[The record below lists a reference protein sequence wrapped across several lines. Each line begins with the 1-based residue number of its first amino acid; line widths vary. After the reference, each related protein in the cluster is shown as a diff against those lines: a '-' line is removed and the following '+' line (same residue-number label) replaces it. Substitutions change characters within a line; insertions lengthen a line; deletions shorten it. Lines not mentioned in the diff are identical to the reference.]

1 MIWILLLYVLPLVVT
16 TITAYSMVK
25 KDKGSIK
32 DFLEPLPFLLIPV
45 FNISVLI
52 VLLYSLVEDWI
63 KNDESIQNFLNKKI
77 K

>member
-1 MIWILLLYVLPLVVT
+1 MIWILLLYVLPLVISV
-16 TITAYSMVK
+16 IGAYSMVK

-32 DFLEPLPFLLIPV
+32 DFLEPLPFLLIPI

-52 VLLYSLVEDWI
+52 VLVYSLVEDWI